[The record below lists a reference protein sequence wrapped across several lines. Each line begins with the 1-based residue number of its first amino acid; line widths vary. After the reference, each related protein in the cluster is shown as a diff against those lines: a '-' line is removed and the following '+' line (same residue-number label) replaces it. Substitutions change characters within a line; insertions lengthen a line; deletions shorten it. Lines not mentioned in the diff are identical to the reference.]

1 MTFKVSGGQA
11 SIALKAKGALLATP
25 ALPLAQSPD
34 VTVQLRGGDACW
46 ETVLPAPATRSDGSR
61 FADTAR

>member
-34 VTVQLRGGDACW
+34 VTIQLRGGDACW